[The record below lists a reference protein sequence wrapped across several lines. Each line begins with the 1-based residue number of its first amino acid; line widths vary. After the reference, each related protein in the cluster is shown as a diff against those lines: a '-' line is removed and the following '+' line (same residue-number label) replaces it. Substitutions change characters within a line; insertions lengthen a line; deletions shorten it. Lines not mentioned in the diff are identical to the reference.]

1 MRVLALN
8 NVDVMNL
15 LYVDEHVSCSHYLT
29 DIKSGFS
36 LKHIEEAVDIASE
49 RLTSNYIIFVLE
61 GSVSIACNE
70 NTLQSMTKGEMI
82 LLSKSSHVYGKVDA
96 KSKFIVFMFDHI
108 SHLCN
113 KYSLQNL
120 SAYTEQMTYTFKP
133 FAIVP
138 PILKFLD
145 MLSDCLEDGLNC
157 TYYHEIKSSEILL
170 LYRAYYAK
178 EELAAFFY
186 PLVGNSIDFK
196 TSVMTKY
203 RDAKT
208 VEELAML
215 LGYGLSNFKKKFKE
229 EFDES
234 AYQWML
240 KQKSKHI
247 QYKLSFADVD
257 FASIIDEFGFSSP
270 AHFNRF
276 CKTQYGKTPSEL
288 RKTLKCKIDT
298 L

>member
-1 MRVLALN
+1 
-8 NVDVMNL
+8 MNL

-36 LKHIEEAVDIASE
+36 IKFLEEAVDFSTE
-49 RLTSNYIIFVLE
+49 RLTSNCIIFVLD
-61 GSVSIACNE
+61 GSVSIVCNE
-70 NTLQSMTKGEMI
+70 HPLQSIAKGEMI
-82 LLSKSSHVYGKVDA
+82 LLAKSSHVYGKVEA
-96 KSKFIVFMFDHI
+96 KSRFVVFMFDHI
-108 SHLCN
+108 FHLCS

-120 SAYTEQMTYTFKP
+120 SAYTEKVTYTFKP

-138 PILKFLD
+138 PIMRFLD
-145 MLSDCLEDGLNC
+145 MLSECLGDGLNC

-170 LYRAYYAK
+170 LYRAYYTK

-196 TSVMTKY
+196 TSVMSTY
-203 RDAKT
+203 RDVKT
-208 VEELAML
+208 VEELAMQ

-288 RKTLKCKIDT
+288 RKTLKCKIDA

>member
-8 NVDVMNL
+8 NVNVMNL

-36 LKHIEEAVDIASE
+36 LKCIQESFDIHSE
-49 RLTSNYIIFVLE
+49 RLSSNYIIFVLE
-61 GSVSIACNE
+61 GSVSITCNE
-70 NTLQSMTKGEMI
+70 NTLENIQAGQMI
-82 LLSKSSHVYGKVDA
+82 LLPKSSFVYGKVEE
-96 KSKFIVFMFDHI
+96 KGKFIVYMFDHI
-108 SHLCN
+108 YHLCN
-113 KYSLQNL
+113 KYALQNL
-120 SAYTEQMTYTFKP
+120 SSYTEDMVYTFKP
-133 FAIVP
+133 LSIVSEVMM
-138 PILKFLD
+138 FLNL
-145 MLSDCLEDGLNC
+145 LSSCLIKGLNC
-157 TYYHEIKSSEILL
+157 TFYHEIKSNEILL
-170 LYRAYYAK
+170 LFRAFYQK
-178 EELAAFFY
+178 DQLAQFFY
-186 PLVGNSIDFK
+186 PLIGSSIDFK
-196 TSVMTKY
+196 TNVLSKY

-208 VEELAML
+208 VEELADSM
-215 LGYGLSNFKKKFKE
+215 GYGLSNFKKKFRD
-229 EFDES
+229 EFEES

-257 FASIIDEFGFSSP
+257 FASIIEEFSFSSP

-288 RKTLKCKIDT
+288 RRTLNCKIKA